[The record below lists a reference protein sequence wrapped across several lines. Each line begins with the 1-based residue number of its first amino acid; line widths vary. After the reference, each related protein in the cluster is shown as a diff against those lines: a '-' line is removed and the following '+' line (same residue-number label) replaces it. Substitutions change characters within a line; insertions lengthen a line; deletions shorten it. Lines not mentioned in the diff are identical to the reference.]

1 VSDAPKK
8 KPGPKSRAKARALQ
22 AAAEAIKTGTPMAQV
37 AAIAR
42 PVEKPSPPPDR
53 LVSLGEPPPNDPLAA
68 NKWAHDAVIWALHDV
83 MNDPDIS
90 SAMRRKE
97 IRVLAAS
104 AAKLIPHARLWEAEQ
119 MIRADRADLEKKE
132 RAKRG
137 AKLEPRP
144 PRPPRAGSG
153 PAT

>member
-1 VSDAPKK
+1 MSGAPKK
-8 KPGPKSRAKARALQ
+8 KPGPKSRAKARAMRDAADAISEGKPMAE
-22 AAAEAIKTGTPMAQV
+22 AAALVK
-37 AAIAR
+37 
-42 PVEKPSPPPDR
+42 PVEKAAPPPDR
-53 LVSLGEPPPNDPLAA
+53 LVSLGEPPPNDSLGA

-83 MNDPDIS
+83 MNDPNIS
-90 SAMRRKE
+90 SALRRKE

-119 MIRADRADLEKKE
+119 LIREDRRQLEQKE

-144 PRPPRAGSG
+144 PRAGEHGS
-153 PAT
+153 AS